1 MQADVFCR
9 VVDNFGDIGITW
21 RLVRQLQREHHWSI
35 RLWVDDLKSFQRLEA
50 RVYLHALQQV
60 IEDIEII
67 HWGDPAPDLIPY
79 PLVLCSFSCDLPATY
94 IAQLHQR
101 PALWINL
108 EYLSAETWVEGCH
121 GLPSLRGDGLSS
133 YFFFPGFNAN
143 TGGLLRERELLSQR
157 NAWQKNIDSQHQ
169 LLERLGVSAKALE
182 ALLPQPTAPS
192 ASREIERRRQDKV
205 HEFALPPVIHQNALS
220 SRRETHHRS
229 PPLSIQV
236 QAARLVT
243 LFCYPHAPI
252 AQMLEALCADSRA
265 SIVLIP
271 GGIAPELATG
281 RRGPLQQVYI
291 ERIPF
296 VSQPE
301 YDQLLWMADLNFVRG
316 EDSVVRA
323 LWAGKPLVWQI
334 YPQTEGTHLIK
345 LDAWLKISNLSA
357 DIQAL
362 LRYWNADSAA
372 ADLSAGFEQALQ
384 PKAFAQWSSDALALS
399 HTLAQVTDFAQALQ
413 DFCVSKLRQKQITP
427 LSIQS

>member
-1 MQADVFCR
+1 MHADVFCR
-9 VVDNFGDIGITW
+9 VVDNFGDIGVTW

-50 RVYLHALQQV
+50 RVHLHALQQV

-67 HWGDPAPDLIPY
+67 HWGEPAPDLIPY
-79 PLVLCSFSCDLPATY
+79 PLVLCSFSCALPATY

-101 PALWINL
+101 PALWVNL

-133 YFFFPGFNAN
+133 YFFFPGFNAK
-143 TGGLLRERELLSQR
+143 TGGLLREQTLLTHR
-157 NAWQKNIDSQHQ
+157 DRWQKDLVGQRQ
-169 LLERLGVSAKALE
+169 FLDRAGVSAE
-182 ALLPQPTAPS
+182 ALAAWCPEADGRDTAACLATTLTLQSEAYDTLSPQQAS
-192 ASREIERRRQDKV
+192 AQS
-205 HEFALPPVIHQNALS
+205 
-220 SRRETHHRS
+220 
-229 PPLSIQV
+229 
-236 QAARLVT
+236 ARLLT
-243 LFCYPHAPI
+243 LFCYPHAPVS
-252 AQMLEALCADSRA
+252 QLLEALCADSRA
-265 SIVLIP
+265 SILLIP
-271 GGIAPELATG
+271 EGVAPELVTG
-281 RRGPLQQVYI
+281 RMGPLQQVYI

-345 LDAWLKISNLSA
+345 LDAWLKISHLPA

-362 LRYWNADSAA
+362 LRHWNADSAH
-372 ADLSAGFEQALQ
+372 ADLPKSFQQALQ
-384 PKAFAQWSSDALALS
+384 SSAFAQWSRDALALS
-399 HTLAQVTDFAQALQ
+399 HSLAQDTDFAQALH
-413 DFCVSKLRQKQITP
+413 DFCALKTAP
-427 LSIQS
+427 

>member
-192 ASREIERRRQDKV
+192 ASREIERRRQG
-205 HEFALPPVIHQNALS
+205 
-220 SRRETHHRS
+220 ET
-229 PPLSIQV
+229 QG
-236 QAARLVT
+236 ARLLT

-271 GGIAPELATG
+271 GGIAPEFATG

-372 ADLSAGFEQALQ
+372 ADLSADFEQALQ

-399 HTLAQVTDFAQALQ
+399 HTLSQVTDFAQALQ
-413 DFCVSKLRQKQITP
+413 DFCVSKLAQKQITP
-427 LSIQS
+427 LST

>member
-9 VVDNFGDIGITW
+9 VVDNFGDIGVTW

-35 RLWVDDLKSFQRLEA
+35 RLWVDNLKSFQRLEA
-50 RVYLHALQQV
+50 RVHLHALQQV
-60 IEDIEII
+60 IDHIEII

-133 YFFFPGFNAN
+133 YFFFPGFNTN
-143 TGGLLRERELLSQR
+143 TGGLLRESDLLTRRDS
-157 NAWQKNIDSQHQ
+157 WQKNLDGQHQ
-169 LLERLGVSAKALE
+169 LLERLGVSAAALN
-182 ALLPQPTAPS
+182 AWRPQSITS
-192 ASREIERRRQDKV
+192 SV
-205 HEFALPPVIHQNALS
+205 HS
-220 SRRETHHRS
+220 
-229 PPLSIQV
+229 
-236 QAARLVT
+236 QAARLLT
-243 LFCYPHAPI
+243 LFCYPHAPV
-252 AQMLEALCADSRA
+252 AQLLDALCADSRA
-265 SIVLIP
+265 SVVLIP
-271 GGIAPELATG
+271 EGIAPELTTG
-281 RRGPLQQVYI
+281 RLGFDKQVYI

-301 YDQLLWMADLNFVRG
+301 YDQLLGIADLNFVRG

-334 YPQTEGTHLIK
+334 YPQTVGTHLVK
-345 LDAWLKISNLSA
+345 LEAWLKISNLPA

-362 LRYWNADSAA
+362 LCRWNAESAA
-372 ADLSAGFEQALQ
+372 ADLSTDFEQALQ

-399 HTLAQVTDFAQALQ
+399 HTLAQETNFAQALH
-413 DFCVSKLRQKQITP
+413 DFCVSKAAP
-427 LSIQS
+427 

>member
-9 VVDNFGDIGITW
+9 VVDNFGDIGVTW
-21 RLVRQLQREHHWSI
+21 RLVRQLQREHQWSI

-50 RVYLHALQQV
+50 RAHLHALQQV
-60 IEDIEII
+60 IEQIEII

-79 PLVLCSFSCDLPATY
+79 PVVLCSFSCDLPNSY

-101 PALWINL
+101 PALWVNL

-133 YFFFPGFNAN
+133 YFFFPGFNAK
-143 TGGLLRERELLSQR
+143 TGGLLREQDLLSQR
-157 NAWQKNIDSQHQ
+157 DAWQKYLEGQHQ
-169 LLERLGVSAKALE
+169 LLERLGVSAE
-182 ALLPQPTAPS
+182 ALA
-192 ASREIERRRQDKV
+192 
-205 HEFALPPVIHQNALS
+205 ALS
-220 SRRETHHRS
+220 AQS
-229 PPLSIQV
+229 
-236 QAARLVT
+236 ARLLT

-271 GGIAPELATG
+271 DGIAIELAMG
-281 RRGPLQQVYI
+281 RLGPLQQVYI

-296 VSQPE
+296 VLQPE

-316 EDSVVRA
+316 EDSVIRA

-357 DIQAL
+357 EVQDL
-362 LRYWNADSAA
+362 LRHWNADSAA
-372 ADLSAGFEQALQ
+372 ADLSADFEQALQ

-399 HTLAQVTDFAQALQ
+399 HTLAQEADFARALH
-413 DFCVSKLRQKQITP
+413 DFCVSKAAP
-427 LSIQS
+427 

>member
-9 VVDNFGDIGITW
+9 VVDNFGDIGVTW
-21 RLVRQLQREHHWSI
+21 RLVRQLQQEHHWSI

-50 RVYLHALQQV
+50 RVHLHALQQV
-60 IEDIEII
+60 IEEIEII
-67 HWGDPAPDLIPY
+67 HWGEPAPDLIPY
-79 PLVLCSFSCDLPATY
+79 PLVLCSFSCDLPASY

-157 NAWQKNIDSQHQ
+157 NAWQKNLDSQHQ
-169 LLERLGVSAKALE
+169 LLERLGVSAAAL
-182 ALLPQPTAPS
+182 AAWLPQPTAPS
-192 ASREIERRRQDKV
+192 ASREIEPRRQDEV
-205 HEFALPPVIHQNALS
+205 NDGA
-220 SRRETHHRS
+220 S
-229 PPLSIQV
+229 PPSVQIQS
-236 QAARLVT
+236 ARLLT
-243 LFCYPHAPI
+243 LFCYPHAPVG
-252 AQMLEALCADSRA
+252 QLLEALCADSRA
-265 SIVLIP
+265 SLVLIP
-271 GGIAPELATG
+271 EGVASELVTG
-281 RRGPLQQVYI
+281 RMGPLQQVYL

-345 LDAWLKISNLSA
+345 LDAWLKTSNLPS
-357 DIQAL
+357 DIQNL
-362 LRYWNADSAA
+362 LRRWNADKAA
-372 ADLSAGFEQALQ
+372 ADLSTSFEQALQ
-384 PKAFAQWSSDALALS
+384 PKIFAQWSSDALALS
-399 HTLAQVTDFAQALQ
+399 HSLAQDTDFAQALHN
-413 DFCVSKLRQKQITP
+413 FCALKTTP
-427 LSIQS
+427 